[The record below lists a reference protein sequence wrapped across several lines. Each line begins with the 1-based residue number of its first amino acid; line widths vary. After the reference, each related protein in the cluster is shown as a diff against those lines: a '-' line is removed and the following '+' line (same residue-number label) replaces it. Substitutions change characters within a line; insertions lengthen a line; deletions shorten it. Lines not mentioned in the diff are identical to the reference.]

1 MKNLQVL
8 KQWNNSE
15 VKQMQ
20 EQQNLKIQEV
30 YQEMKMIQESYQIEK
45 KSLIDS
51 NQLVLNKC
59 KKEIGGL
66 KVKLKESLNK
76 TKVFKIISLIL
87 LMIVIAITVWLL
99 KTKTEI
105 SSLEKENKKMKNYI
119 EKYINGD
126 S

>member
-20 EQQNLKIQEV
+20 EQQNLKIQEL

-87 LMIVIAITVWLL
+87 LVIVIVITVWLL
-99 KTKTEI
+99 KIKTEI